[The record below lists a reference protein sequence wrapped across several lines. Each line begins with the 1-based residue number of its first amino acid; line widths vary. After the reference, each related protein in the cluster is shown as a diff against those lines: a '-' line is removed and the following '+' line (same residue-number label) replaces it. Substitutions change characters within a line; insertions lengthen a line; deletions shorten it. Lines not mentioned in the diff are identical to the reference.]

1 MFLSNNIN
9 CKDCFVH
16 IINQAPILQ
25 SSINQVN
32 HKPWQKIIIVVILAT
47 GNEHDLI
54 RNIDGALRRIQ
65 PDDDRSPPRDR
76 RRSSRHHSQVSL
88 SVSAKKLRKRKVQTC
103 KNSTA
108 SGCLKFE
115 MWDCCHELLSKGSG
129 QHRSMDFC
137 WQQWA
142 RWETITIVDT
152 TSHCFNFHC
161 ECE

>member
-1 MFLSNNIN
+1 MLKQPNKSCFFQTTSIVKIVLSTLSI
-9 CKDCFVH
+9 KPPFFKVPSIKS
-16 IINQAPILQ
+16 IISLD
-25 SSINQVN
+25 
-32 HKPWQKIIIVVILAT
+32 KKIIIVVILAT
-47 GNEHDLI
+47 GNEHDLV
-54 RNIDGALRRIQ
+54 RNIDGALRRLE

-137 WQQWA
+137 
-142 RWETITIVDT
+142 
-152 TSHCFNFHC
+152 
-161 ECE
+161 

>member
-47 GNEHDLI
+47 GNEHDLV
-54 RNIDGALRRIQ
+54 RNIDGALRRLE

-115 MWDCCHELLSKGSG
+115 MW
-129 QHRSMDFC
+129 
-137 WQQWA
+137 
-142 RWETITIVDT
+142 
-152 TSHCFNFHC
+152 
-161 ECE
+161 ECEIVVMNCCQKVPDNIDQWTFADSNEPGGRQSRL